1 MHLRETYEGRE
12 IVDYADNHL
21 KANSNNSFWNW
32 RKLILFLS
40 ISAFIPIKNDIERQA
55 AAYVSDLVG
64 YIDVANKENKR
75 ILEKTDLI

>member
-1 MHLRETYEGRE
+1 M
-12 IVDYADNHL
+12 
-21 KANSNNSFWNW
+21 
-32 RKLILFLS
+32 ILNL
-40 ISAFIPIKNDIERQA
+40 AFIPIKNDIERQA